1 MEKVSEK
8 PYLSAKPL
16 LVATWVIKEHNTM
29 KELIQIDNRRPTRKI
44 MVGNIAIGD
53 GNPVS
58 IQTMTTTL
66 THDVNAT
73 LAQVERCAEA
83 GAQIVRVAVP
93 EEPDAKALSA
103 IVKRAPVPIVSD
115 IHFNYRYALAA
126 VDAGVAKV
134 RINPGNIG
142 NEERISQ
149 VLSAAKGAN
158 IPIRI
163 GVNEGSLEKDL
174 LEKYPS
180 PTAEAL
186 VESAMRHVN
195 ICEDHDFTDIAISV
209 KSSDP
214 LRMIEANRQLSAK
227 VPYPLHLGVT
237 EAGTP
242 RRAHV
247 KSTLGIG
254 TLLQEGIGD
263 TIRISI
269 TGDPVEEVLTA
280 KELLR
285 ALGMA
290 EDMLDVVSCPFCGR
304 GDPAADYENIV
315 AVAEE
320 LLEKHGIQIPVA
332 VMGCEVNGPGETRN
346 AEVGIHLGG
355 KELAVLKVR
364 GERVRTFRGR
374 DEVNPEFLAN
384 ALLEAAQQLQTTQTD
399 TTS

>member
-1 MEKVSEK
+1 
-8 PYLSAKPL
+8 
-16 LVATWVIKEHNTM
+16 M
-29 KELIQIDNRRPTRKI
+29 KELIQINNRKPTRKI
-44 MVGNIAIGD
+44 QVGTVPIG
-53 GNPVS
+53 GSHPIS

-66 THDVNAT
+66 THDVDAT
-73 LAQVERCAEA
+73 LSQVERCADA
-83 GAQIVRVAVP
+83 GAEIVRVAVP
-93 EEPDAKALSA
+93 EEKDAKALSEL
-103 IVKRAPVPIVSD
+103 VRRSSVPIVSD
-115 IHFNYRYALAA
+115 IHFNYKFALAA

-142 NEERISQ
+142 HEKRIAE
-149 VLSAAKGAN
+149 VLSAAKSAN

-180 PTAEAL
+180 PTAGAL
-186 VESAMRHVN
+186 VESAMRHLK
-195 ICEDHDFTDIAISV
+195 ICEAHDFTDIAISV

-214 LRMIEANRQLSAK
+214 LRMIEANRLLSAK
-227 VPYPLHLGVT
+227 VTYPLHLGVT

-254 TLLQEGIGD
+254 TLLLEGIGD

-285 ALGMA
+285 ALGIA
-290 EDMLDVVSCPFCGR
+290 NNILDVISCPFCGR
-304 GDPAADYENIV
+304 GDPEAGYENIV

-320 LLEKHGIQIPVA
+320 LLEKNGINIPIA

-346 AEVGIHLGG
+346 AKLGIHLGG
-355 KELAVLKVR
+355 KELAVLKVN
-364 GERVRTFRGR
+364 GERVRTFRGK
-374 DEVNPEFLAN
+374 DEVNPQFLAN
-384 ALLEAAQQLQTTQTD
+384 VLLEAAQELQASEKALD
-399 TTS
+399 

>member
-1 MEKVSEK
+1 
-8 PYLSAKPL
+8 
-16 LVATWVIKEHNTM
+16 M

-44 MVGNIAIGD
+44 MVGNIPIGD
-53 GNPVS
+53 GNPIS

-66 THDVNAT
+66 TRDVDAT
-73 LAQVERCAEA
+73 LAQVERCVEA

-93 EEPDAKALSA
+93 EAPDAKALSA
-103 IVKRAPVPIVSD
+103 LVRRAPVPIVSD

-149 VLSAAKGAN
+149 VLSAAKAAN

-163 GVNEGSLEKDL
+163 GVNEGSLERDL

-186 VESAMRHVN
+186 VESAMRHIN
-195 ICEDHDFTDIAISV
+195 ICENYDFTDIAISV

-214 LRMIEANRQLSAK
+214 LRMIEANRQLSSK
-227 VPYPLHLGVT
+227 VSYPLHLGVT

-263 TIRISI
+263 TVRISI

-290 EDMLDVVSCPFCGR
+290 DDMLDVISCPFCGR

-315 AVAEE
+315 VVAEA
-320 LLEKHGIQIPVA
+320 LLEKHGIKIPVA

-384 ALLEAAQQLQTTQTD
+384 ALLEAAQQLQATQRD
-399 TTS
+399 TAL

>member
-1 MEKVSEK
+1 
-8 PYLSAKPL
+8 
-16 LVATWVIKEHNTM
+16 M
-29 KELIQIDNRRPTRKI
+29 KELIQINHKRPTRKI
-44 MVGNIAIGD
+44 MVGDVALGGGSPI
-53 GNPVS
+53 S

-66 THDVNAT
+66 THDVDAT
-73 LAQVERCAEA
+73 LAQVERCVAA

-93 EEPDAKALSA
+93 EKKDADALPELVNRSS
-103 IVKRAPVPIVSD
+103 VPIVSD

-142 NEERISQ
+142 SEERIEQ
-149 VLSAAKGAN
+149 VLSAAKAAN
-158 IPIRI
+158 IPLRI

-180 PTAEAL
+180 PTAKAL
-186 VESAMRHVN
+186 VESAMRHIA
-195 ICEDHDFTDIAISV
+195 ICETHDFKDIAISV
-209 KSSDP
+209 KSSEP
-214 LRMIEANRQLSAK
+214 LRMIEANRLLSSK
-227 VPYPLHLGVT
+227 VSYPLHLGVT

-254 TLLQEGIGD
+254 TLLLEGIGD

-285 ALGMA
+285 TLGMA
-290 EDMLDVVSCPFCGR
+290 KDMLDVISCPFCGR
-304 GDPAADYENIV
+304 GDADADYENIV
-315 AVAEE
+315 ARAEE
-320 LLEKHGIQIPVA
+320 LLEKHGIKIPVA

-364 GERVRTFRGR
+364 GKRVRTFRGR
-374 DEVNPEFLAN
+374 AEVNPEFLAH
-384 ALLEAAQQLQTTQTD
+384 ALLEAAQQLHVKDSTAK
-399 TTS
+399 

>member
-1 MEKVSEK
+1 
-8 PYLSAKPL
+8 
-16 LVATWVIKEHNTM
+16 M
-29 KELIQIDNRRPTRKI
+29 KELIQLNNRRPTRKI
-44 MVGNIAIGD
+44 MVGDIPIGA
-53 GNPVS
+53 GNPIS

-66 THDVNAT
+66 TRDIDAT

-93 EEPDAKALSA
+93 EEPDAKALRT
-103 IVKRAPVPIVSD
+103 IVQRAPVPIVSD

-163 GVNEGSLEKDL
+163 GVNEGSLERDL

-186 VESAMRHVN
+186 VESAMRHIN
-195 ICEDHDFTDIAISV
+195 ICEEHDFTDIAISV

-214 LRMIEANRQLSAK
+214 LRMIAANRQLSAK

-290 EDMLDVVSCPFCGR
+290 ADMLDVVSCPFCGR
-304 GDPAADYENIV
+304 GDPDADYENIV
-315 AVAEE
+315 AVAEA
-320 LLEKHGIQIPVA
+320 LLEKHGINIPVA

-384 ALLEAAQQLQTTQTD
+384 ALLAAAQELQTTQAD
-399 TTS
+399 TAL